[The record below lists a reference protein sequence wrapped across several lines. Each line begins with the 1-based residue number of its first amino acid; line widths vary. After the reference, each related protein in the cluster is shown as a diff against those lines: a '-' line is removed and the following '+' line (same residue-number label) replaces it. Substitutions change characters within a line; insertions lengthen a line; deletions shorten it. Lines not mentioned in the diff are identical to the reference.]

1 MCANN
6 GQRDAKGRFQRGNT
20 VAVGNKG
27 SRRRLEED
35 FVRDLCAAWQQHGKA
50 ALDIVANR
58 EPAKFVQIAA
68 SVLPKHTNATSMHKL
83 EMMSDT
89 ELASISRS
97 ASRRSAPACLEG
109 KTSTSCPCANTG
121 S

>member
-1 MCANN
+1 MTDDCANK
-6 GQRDAKGRFQRGNT
+6 GHRDAKGRFQRGNT

-89 ELASISRS
+89 ELASIIEECEQEIR
-97 ASRRSAPACLEG
+97 AGLPRG
-109 KTSTSCPCANTG
+109 KDLN
-121 S
+121 